1 MDNLNQFMNNTIK
14 LSVNLKNCGKRLD
27 VFLTDNI
34 NHLTRSF
41 LKKLIEN
48 EQVKLNDIILSSPS
62 SKVKYKDKIV
72 IKIFKK
78 NSKVIKPKKIDLDII
93 YEDKSII
100 VINKP
105 KGMVVH
111 PGAGNYDDTLVN
123 ALLFR
128 DKKNLSNINGDLRP
142 GIVHRIDKDTSGL
155 LVIAKNN
162 LAHAN
167 LGAQFSEHSIK
178 RKYLCLSWGV
188 IRPLKGKINTLIT
201 RDKKNRQLMT
211 VSDFNGKRAITNYKT
226 IKVFNIKDIPKVSL
240 LECELETGRTHQIRV
255 HLKYKGTSLLGD
267 KQYGKKNLKFKKIN
281 NEFFIKLNKLSG
293 QALHAKTLEF
303 VHPLTKKWMSFN
315 SDLPEN
321 FKKMLNLLENL
332 SS

>member
-1 MDNLNQFMNNTIK
+1 MNNTIK
-14 LSVNLKNCGKRLD
+14 FLVDEKNIGKRLD

-34 NHLTRSF
+34 NHLTRSY

-48 EQVKLNDIILSSPS
+48 EHVKLNKKVLRVPS
-62 SKVKYKDKIV
+62 TKVKYKDQV
-72 IKIFKK
+72 II
-78 NSKVIKPKKIDLDII
+78 NIIENYEQNIKPKKIKLDII
-93 YEDKSII
+93 YEDDDIL

-111 PGAGNYDDTLVN
+111 PGAGNYENTLVN
-123 ALLFR
+123 ALLFKY
-128 DKKNLSNINGDLRP
+128 KKKLSNVNGPLRP
-142 GIVHRIDKDTSGL
+142 GIVHRIDKETSGL

-162 LAHAN
+162 FAHSN
-167 LGAQFSEHSIK
+167 LGDQFSNHSIK
-178 RKYLCLSWGV
+178 RKYLCLAWGV
-188 IRPLKGKINTLIT
+188 IRPLRGKVSTLIS

-211 VSDFNGKRAITNYKT
+211 VSEINGKKAITNYET
-226 IKVFNIKDIPKVSL
+226 IKVFNIKDIPKISL

-267 KQYGKKNLKFKKIN
+267 KQYGKKNIKFKKIN
-281 NEFFIKLNKLSG
+281 NDFFIKLNKLSG

-303 VHPLTKKWMSFN
+303 AHPKTKKWMNFN
-315 SDLPEN
+315 SDLPEG
-321 FKKMLNLLENL
+321 FKKILNLLENL